1 MTNRFKGSMAAT
13 AAVAALFCVGLR
25 TVAGQAPAAA
35 AQPYAQPRTLDGQP
49 DVTGIWQALNSAAWD
64 LEDHSPR
71 LGVPG
76 GFGVVEGGRIP
87 YLPAALSKKKQNFE
101 KRSTEDPE
109 SKCYLPGVPRIT
121 FLPFPFQILQFPDSA
136 VIVYEYR
143 GITRTIPFR
152 GQHPDPQVIDFWMGD
167 SRARWDGNTLVV
179 DTGNFNEETWLDR
192 AGNFHS
198 DELHVVERY
207 TRTGPD
213 HMTYEVTI
221 EDPKVFSRPWKMST
235 PLYRRQEKSLR
246 LLEYECYAYMEEE
259 AAKGNVKLPWSR
271 LEFEGVPQK

>member
-87 YLPAALSKKKQNFE
+87 YLPAALAKKKQNFE
-101 KRSTEDPE
+101 DRKS
-109 SKCYLPGVPRIT
+109 
-121 FLPFPFQILQFPDSA
+121 
-136 VIVYEYR
+136 
-143 GITRTIPFR
+143 
-152 GQHPDPQVIDFWMGD
+152 
-167 SRARWDGNTLVV
+167 VV
-179 DTGNFNEETWLDR
+179 
-192 AGNFHS
+192 
-198 DELHVVERY
+198 
-207 TRTGPD
+207 
-213 HMTYEVTI
+213 
-221 EDPKVFSRPWKMST
+221 
-235 PLYRRQEKSLR
+235 
-246 LLEYECYAYMEEE
+246 
-259 AAKGNVKLPWSR
+259 
-271 LEFEGVPQK
+271 